1 MLQLFLFLNNAYQPG
16 TNGEVSEKKIDGKWG
31 KETAEALKT
40 FTSQNPQFDQEL
52 ISIQEEKNQIEA
64 PYITSVLDTVK
75 RQIGKQ
81 YRR

>member
-1 MLQLFLFLNNAYQPG
+1 LNNAYQPG

-40 FTSQNPQFDQEL
+40 FTSQNPQFAQEL